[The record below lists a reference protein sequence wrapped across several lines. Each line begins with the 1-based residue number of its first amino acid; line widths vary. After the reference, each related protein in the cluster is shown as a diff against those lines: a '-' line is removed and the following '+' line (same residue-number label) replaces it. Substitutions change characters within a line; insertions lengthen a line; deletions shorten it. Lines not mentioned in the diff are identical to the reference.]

1 MFRDLKHSPINFAAD
16 ISIVEPKYKCY
27 VIQFKSRNCVKNR
40 VQS

>member
-27 VIQFKSRNCVKNR
+27 VIQFKNQNCDERR
-40 VQS
+40 VQG